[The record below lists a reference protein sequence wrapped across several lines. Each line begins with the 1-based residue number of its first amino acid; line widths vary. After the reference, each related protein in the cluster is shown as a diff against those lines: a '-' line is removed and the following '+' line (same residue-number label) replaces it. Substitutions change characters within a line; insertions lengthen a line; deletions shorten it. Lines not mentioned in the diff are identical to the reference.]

1 MSRKGKF
8 SLTPSTQDAYE
19 VLSIQPKPPVSI
31 GEKRAAAI
39 TSPPTSPPSSTN
51 GPASTDDDRRDSKVI
66 GGASSGQNTSIL
78 DRTYRNTRKSSVETV
93 STSFTHGYV
102 YG

>member
-19 VLSIQPKPPVSI
+19 VLSIQPKPPVSM
-31 GEKRAAAI
+31 GEKRASTI
-39 TSPPTSPPSSTN
+39 TAPPTSPPASTN
-51 GPASTDDDRRDSKVI
+51 GPAGTDDDRRDYKVI
-66 GGASSGQNTSIL
+66 GGASGGQNTSIL

-93 STSFTHGYV
+93 RFTMGMN